1 MSGEL
6 LPHAADIVRIVTS
19 CTGDGEESR
28 NAVIATGASES
39 FEAGKVAGAGT
50 YACSSCGCRLA
61 FEGPEAVPS
70 CPECGGKS
78 FSRVP
83 LFGARGLTEEA
94 TAERPAVALP
104 DERPPWLEELRTQ
117 AFEPGAHLAYEDEGE
132 VRVVTVPDGW
142 CRVGRSPTA
151 DIRFNDPTV
160 SRRHALLV
168 RTSAGIRVL
177 DDRSLNGIEVN
188 GEIVDWGELVDGDE
202 LRIGRY
208 RLYLICA

>member
-1 MSGEL
+1 M
-6 LPHAADIVRIVTS
+6 IT
-19 CTGDGEESR
+19 
-28 NAVIATGASES
+28 TGASES

-61 FEGPEAVPS
+61 FESPEAVPS

-83 LFGARGLTEEA
+83 LFSARDSSEEP
-94 TAERPAVALP
+94 TTERPAVALP
-104 DERPPWLEELRTQ
+104 DERPSWLEELRPP
-117 AFEPGAHLAYEDEGE
+117 ALEPGVHLAYEDEGE
-132 VRVVTVPDGW
+132 VRVTSVPDGW

-151 DIRFNDPTV
+151 DIRFEDPTV

-188 GEIVDWGELVDGDE
+188 GERVDWGELVDGDE

-208 RLYLICA
+208 RLYLICV